1 MSVRARSISAL
12 AASFAFWA
20 ASERE
25 TDGGCCGGCCGGEG
39 VVVVIAVAV
48 FARVVSMRSF
58 FARGSSSVVLVIG
71 VRWLVETNGVL
82 SGEWSCVWVGLNLG
96 KRKTENE
103 PTE

>member
-12 AASFAFWA
+12 AASFACWA

-25 TDGGCCGGCCGGEG
+25 TGGGCCGGCCGGCGGEG
-39 VVVVIAVAV
+39 VVVALAVAV

-58 FARGSSSVVLVIG
+58 FVRGSSSVVLVIG

-82 SGEWSCVWVGLNLG
+82 KGGWSCVDWSESREKKNG
-96 KRKTENE
+96 K
-103 PTE
+103 